1 MMSLLDDLKAKA
13 DVNGDGKLSADDL
26 AGLKDKI
33 SPDQFDQLKQLAD
46 RNDDGSIN
54 FDDVKNLDFGS
65 VVDDIKGAV
74 GGLFGK

>member
-46 RNDDGSIN
+46 QNDDG
-54 FDDVKNLDFGS
+54 KLNL
-65 VVDDIKGAV
+65 DDIKGIDLDSIASDV
-74 GGLFGK
+74 KDRLGGLFGK